1 MWHGRPRGGGRAPRP
16 RQSLVR
22 AGTGH
27 IFAALRVLL
36 SFLRWGLQAAT
47 SALLP
52 TSLTQGTSPRP
63 APNSLAPATDR
74 PGEPLSAL
82 TRGGC
87 PALGSFLSCHVT
99 SHTRSTPAPVPRS
112 LEGTLIATWPPSH
125 GAHLHS
131 PTAIGPPSAP
141 RAAGRQR
148 RTEMSP
154 GTAGTPGDTGTVSSS

>member
-36 SFLRWGLQAAT
+36 SFLRWGLRAAT

-52 TSLTQGTSPRP
+52 TSLTQGTSLRP
-63 APNSLAPATDR
+63 APSSLAPATDR

-87 PALGSFLSCHVT
+87 PALGSFLSRHVT

-131 PTAIGPPSAP
+131 PHSHRSPECSPCCWETAPHGNVP
-141 RAAGRQR
+141 RDCRH
-148 RTEMSP
+148 TW
-154 GTAGTPGDTGTVSSS
+154 